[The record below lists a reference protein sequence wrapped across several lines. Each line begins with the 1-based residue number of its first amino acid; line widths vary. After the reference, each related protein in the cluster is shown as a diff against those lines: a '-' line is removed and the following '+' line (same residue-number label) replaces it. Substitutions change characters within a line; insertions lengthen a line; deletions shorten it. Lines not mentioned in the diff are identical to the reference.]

1 MTVPDQTIGLDETGA
16 NLYLNFFSGIMI
28 YQKMDQKELLVSAIQ
43 VKMYEQILA
52 TIFIMAL

>member
-52 TIFIMAL
+52 TIFIMGL